1 MVASK
6 PLLHPPLSEVAFEIS
21 FPRQFLVENRIAE
34 FQQTISASYP
44 NSSDEFMVRLP
55 PSVGF
60 GKPPKAGGALV
71 TPVRTF
77 VFQNQGGTRSVK
89 ASVVNVNFVV
99 TDYRDFNDYKS
110 ALLLVLSSAIRIFEL
125 RRIERFGLR
134 YVNRIPIPRHNGPLA
149 FRNYVRP
156 PIDLAFFDAHTL
168 ANFLLEARLDL
179 EDDKKLTVRGGLLPL
194 DQEEGDY
201 TYLLDLDSY
210 SDIPRA
216 ISEDALPGILDAYH
230 EAIEAE
236 FRRSLTNKYWIHLE
250 KGEAM

>member
-1 MVASK
+1 MFASK
-6 PLLHPPLSEVAFEIS
+6 PLLHPPLSEVAFEVS

-71 TPVRTF
+71 TPLRTF

-89 ASVVNVNFVV
+89 ASAVNVNFVV

-110 ALLLVLSSAIRIFEL
+110 ALLLILSAAIRIFEL

-134 YVNRIPIPRHNGPLA
+134 YVNRIPIPRKSGPLA

-156 PIDLAFFDAHTL
+156 PIDLSFFDAHTL

-194 DQEEGDY
+194 DLEDGHY

-216 ISEDALPGILDAYH
+216 ISEVALPGILDVYH

-236 FRRSLTNKYWIHLE
+236 FRRSLTDKYWMYLE
-250 KGEAM
+250 KGEAL